1 MKNKASIVLIS
12 IKTNNEIV
20 EILKFGKKFNL
31 PFATLWFVKQANKSQ
46 VKYAL
51 LVNKTQFKLA
61 VTRNKV
67 KRQLRSVLMSS
78 EIKGGIQVLIKPI
91 STYLKKDYSYI
102 KENIV
107 KTINKYQ
114 NGK

>member
-1 MKNKASIVLIS
+1 MKNKSSVVLIS

-20 EILKFGKKFNL
+20 ELLKNSKKFNL
-31 PFATLWFVKQANKSQ
+31 PYTTIWLKKQSNKSQ
-46 VKYAL
+46 IKYAL

-67 KRQLRSVLMSS
+67 KRQLRNILINS
-78 EIKGGIQVLIKPI
+78 EIQGGVKLLFKPN
-91 STYLKKDYSYI
+91 STFVKKNYLLI
-102 KENIV
+102 KENILN
-107 KTINKYQ
+107 TIIKFQ